1 MNQKAIKWGITFSI
15 LLIILFSVSLIA
27 LSMGTMNISMDQLI
41 WILFNQIDSTEY
53 TILMEIRLPRILVGI
68 AVGGALSLAGVI
80 LQAVFRNPLVEP
92 YTLGISG
99 GAALGVSISIVFS
112 LNQLYAMSLPFF
124 GMIGAGCVI
133 LSIYSL
139 NAFGVIH
146 NMQRLLLIGV
156 MISFISNSLFMLII
170 SLSKSEQMH
179 SIMFWTMGSLEEPN
193 RVLVYT
199 LLIVSLLGCMITSIY
214 SVDLNILSLGEEDAF
229 HLGLHVERV
238 RNILLIMA
246 SILTGFSVSISGI
259 IGFVGLVVP
268 HFVRLFFGSD
278 HRTVII
284 ASYITGGIFLI
295 LCDLLART
303 IISPMELPVGIVTG
317 LVGGLIF
324 IYALVKK

>member
-1 MNQKAIKWGITFSI
+1 MNPKAIKWGITTGF
-15 LLIILFSVSLIA
+15 LLVILFSVCLIA
-27 LSMGTMNISMDQLI
+27 LSMGTMNIPIHKLI
-41 WILFNQIDSTEY
+41 WMILNQAESTES
-53 TILMEIRLPRILVGI
+53 TILMKIRLPRILVGI
-68 AVGGALSLAGVI
+68 AVGGALSLSGVI
-80 LQAVFRNPLVEP
+80 LQAIFRNPLVEP

-99 GAALGVSISIVFS
+99 GAALGVSICIVFS
-112 LNQLYAMSLPFF
+112 LNQSYSLSLPFF

-133 LSIYSL
+133 IAIYIL
-139 NAFGVIH
+139 NACGVVY
-146 NMQRLLLIGV
+146 NMHRLLLIGV

-193 RVLVYT
+193 RSLVYGI
-199 LLIVSLLGCMITSIY
+199 LIISLIGCLITSIF
-214 SVDLNILSLGEEDAF
+214 SVDLNVLSLGEEDAF
-229 HLGLHVERV
+229 HLGLQVERV

-246 SILTGFSVSISGI
+246 SILTGFCVSISGI

-268 HFVRLFFGSD
+268 HFVRLFLGSD

-284 ASYITGGIFLI
+284 ASYITGAIFLI

-303 IISPMELPVGIVTG
+303 IISPLELPVGIVTG
-317 LVGGLIF
+317 LVGGVIF

>member
-179 SIMFWTMGSLEEPN
+179 IIMFWTMGSLEEPN

>member
-1 MNQKAIKWGITFSI
+1 MNQKAVKWLITLSI
-15 LLIILFSVSLIA
+15 LLITLTGVCIIA
-27 LSMGTMNISMDQLI
+27 LTMGTMNISIDKLF
-41 WILFNQIDSTEY
+41 WILLNQIDSTDY
-53 TILMEIRLPRILVGI
+53 TILMQIRLPRILVGI

-112 LNQLYAMSLPFF
+112 LNQSYALSLPFF

-133 LSIYSL
+133 LAIYSL
-139 NAFGVIH
+139 NAFGVVQ
-146 NMQRLLLIGV
+146 NVQRLLLIGV

-193 RVLVYT
+193 RILVYC
-199 LLIVSLLGCMITSIY
+199 LLIVSLLGCLITSMF
-214 SVDLNILSLGEEDAF
+214 SVDLNVLSLGEADAF

-238 RNILLIMA
+238 RNLLLILA
-246 SILTGFSVSISGI
+246 SILTGFCVSISGI

-278 HRTVII
+278 HRTVVM
-284 ASYITGGIFLI
+284 ASYITGAIFII

-303 IISPMELPVGIVTG
+303 LISPLELPVGIVTG

>member
-1 MNQKAIKWGITFSI
+1 MNQKVIKWGITFSL
-15 LLIILFSVSLIA
+15 LLITLLSVCLIA
-27 LSMGTMNISMDQLI
+27 LSMGTMYIPIDQLI
-41 WILFNQIDSTEY
+41 SILLNQMNCTEY
-53 TILMEIRLPRILVGI
+53 TILMDIRLPRILVGI

-99 GAALGVSISIVFS
+99 GAALGVSISIVFA
-112 LNQLYAMSLPFF
+112 LNQSYAMSLPFF

-133 LSIYSL
+133 LVIYSL
-139 NAFGVIH
+139 NAFGVVH

-193 RVLVYT
+193 LALVYS
-199 LLIVSLLGCMITSIY
+199 LLIVSLLGCLITSIY

-229 HLGLHVERV
+229 HLGLHVERI
-238 RNILLIMA
+238 RNVLLITA
-246 SILTGFSVSISGI
+246 SILTGFCVSISGI

-278 HRTVII
+278 HRTVIT

-295 LCDLLART
+295 ICDLLART

-324 IYALVKK
+324 IYALVNK

>member
-1 MNQKAIKWGITFSI
+1 MNQKAIKWGITLSF
-15 LLIILFSVSLIA
+15 LLIILFSVCLIA
-27 LSMGTMNISMDQLI
+27 LAMGTINISINQLI
-41 WILFNQIDSTEY
+41 GIFFNQVESTEY

-112 LNQLYAMSLPFF
+112 LNQTYALSLPFF
-124 GMIGAGCVI
+124 GMMGAGLVI
-133 LSIYSL
+133 LAIYSL
-139 NAFGVIH
+139 NAFGMVH
-146 NMQRLLLIGV
+146 HMQRLLLIGV

-193 RVLVYT
+193 RALVYC
-199 LLIVSLLGCMITSIY
+199 LLIVSLLGCLITSIF
-214 SVDLNILSLGEEDAF
+214 SVDLNVLSLGEADAF
-229 HLGLHVERV
+229 HLGLHVERI
-238 RNILLIMA
+238 RNLLLIMA
-246 SILTGFSVSISGI
+246 SILTGFCVAISGI

-278 HRTVII
+278 HRTVVT
-284 ASYITGGIFLI
+284 ASYLVGAIFLI

-303 IISPMELPVGIVTG
+303 IISPLELPVGIVTG
-317 LVGGLIF
+317 LVGGVIF
-324 IYALVKK
+324 IYALVKR